1 MATGRNCTGG
11 QGINSYYNQPGFS
24 FMEKIVFLDRSTI
37 PPHIKLPKPTSP
49 CDWQDYPTTE
59 PEQVVERLQ
68 NATIA
73 VTNKVVLN
81 ASTLSQ
87 LPQLKLIA
95 VSATGTNNIDINYCH
110 QNNIAVAN
118 IRGYATKSVPEH
130 VLAMMFALKRN
141 IVGYHQDIQ
150 AGVWQ
155 QKKQFCFFTHP
166 ISDIAGTTLGIIG
179 KGGLG
184 KKVATLAEALGMTVL
199 FAEHKGQTHCREGY
213 TPFSKVIQQADVL
226 TLHCSLNQQTTNL
239 ISTDEFNQMKTT
251 SVLINAGRGGL
262 VDEAALIT
270 ALKTKKIAGAGV
282 DVFTQEP
289 ADKSNPLIANAEMP
303 NLILTPHVAWGSDS
317 AIQTLA
323 NQLIENIDAYLTGKP
338 QNLV

>member
-1 MATGRNCTGG
+1 
-11 QGINSYYNQPGFS
+11 
-24 FMEKIVFLDRSTI
+24 MEKIVFLDRSTI
-37 PPHIKLPKPTSP
+37 PSHIKLSKPVHA
-49 CDWQDYPTTE
+49 CEWQDFAATE
-59 PEQVVERLQ
+59 PEQVIERLQ
-68 NATIA
+68 HATIA
-73 VTNKVVLN
+73 ITNKVVLN
-81 ASTLSQ
+81 ARALSQ
-87 LPQLKLIA
+87 LPHLKLIA
-95 VSATGTNNIDINYCH
+95 LSATGTNNIDIDYCH

-141 IVGYHQDIQ
+141 LVGYHQDIQ

-166 ISDIAGTTLGIIG
+166 ITDIAGSTLGIIG

-184 KKVATLAEALGMTVL
+184 KKVALLAEALGMNVL
-199 FAEHKGQTHCREGY
+199 FSEHKGSVQCREGY
-213 TPFSKVIQQADVL
+213 TPFSEVIQQSDVL
-226 TLHCSLNQQTTNL
+226 TLHCPLNQQTTNL
-239 ISTDEFNQMKTT
+239 ISGNEFKQMKTT

-270 ALKTKKIAGAGV
+270 ALKAKQIAGAGV

-289 ADKSNPLIANAEMP
+289 ADINNPLIANADMP

-317 AIQTLA
+317 SIQTLA
-323 NQLIENIDAYLTGKP
+323 DQLIDNIDAYLASKP